1 MQLPS
6 KLNHG
11 ENFKTGVV
19 NKINSII
26 DYLKTQRLV
35 GDNKTIIV
43 NQLTSGVGLSVIT
56 TGTTTSMTGSAPAE
70 GGGDGGV
77 VLAQVRTWDPIN
89 GSTVNLYPNG
99 KEGASVT
106 GKIYCPELA
115 ATSKLNAG
123 DWILAHKLLVLATGG
138 ND

>member
-1 MQLPS
+1 M
-6 KLNHG
+6 
-11 ENFKTGVV
+11 
-19 NKINSII
+19 
-26 DYLKTQRLV
+26 Y
-35 GDNKTIIV
+35 
-43 NQLTSGVGLSVIT
+43 GLSVIGN
-56 TGTTTSMTGSAPAE
+56 GTTTTS
-70 GGGDGGV
+70 GGGTVVRSDPDT

-106 GKIYCPELA
+106 GKIYCPELS

-138 ND
+138 TD

>member
-35 GDNKTIIV
+35 GDNKTILV

-56 TGTTTSMTGSAPAE
+56 TGTTTSMIGSAPASE
-70 GGGDGGV
+70 GDGGV
-77 VLAQVRTWDPIN
+77 CLARVSSFDPVNGISIVL
-89 GSTVNLYPNG
+89 YENG
-99 KEGASVT
+99 KENEPT
-106 GKIYCPELA
+106 GTRFTFLSRI
-115 ATSKLNAG
+115 G
-123 DWILAHKLLVLATGG
+123 V
-138 ND
+138 